1 MLHHTKKIRKIYEN
15 IQTKIYYMIPEKW
28 NQLYLY
34 ASVIDKENGEQSGE
48 LYFYYIPKG
57 ILKKKPVNVYE
68 IPNKFNLDENE
79 YMQFVKIIYEQIKN
93 LRNEFKETGLD
104 PLWSNLTMSIEDLN
118 FKVEY
123 NYNDLLSSPFD
134 SYERHIIWR
143 YQYLNIGPEQVNNKD
158 RQIINRYIAQ
168 VQANKTTSKTDIY
181 EDKIYIRD
189 VGNMVAYNT
198 TEENEAMKNVEKQE
212 VVEIKEEIKPKKK
225 KKNQIL
231 LSEDELK
238 KMKEQ

>member
-168 VQANKTTSKTDIY
+168 VQANKTTLKTDIY